1 MLKIIVPEGELFNSD
16 TSEFYYIKEQTLLL
30 EHSLVSISKWESK
43 WKKAFINPFE
53 EKTIPETLDYIRCMT
68 ITKSVDPK
76 VYKVLTKEVIEQ
88 VNSYIEDPMTATTFS
103 EINEPPSRKIVT
115 AEEIYYWMV
124 SLGIPFECEKWHL
137 NKLLTLIKICS
148 IKNQSNDKKLS
159 GRKLI
164 NSNRALNEAR
174 KAKLGT
180 KG

>member
-1 MLKIIVPEGELFNSD
+1 MFNEE

-43 WKKAFINPFE
+43 WKKPFIDPFG
-53 EKTIPETLDYIRCMT
+53 EKTLDETRDYIRCMT
-68 ITKSVDPK
+68 ITKAVDPK
-76 VYKVLTKEVIEQ
+76 VYKVLPVQVIDQ
-88 VNSYIEDPMTATTFS
+88 INKYIEDPMTATTFTFS

-148 IKNQSNDKKLS
+148 IKNQSKEKKMS
-159 GRKLI
+159 GRQLV

-174 KAKLGT
+174 KARLGT